1 MLILK
6 PRIVEKKLVLAD
18 YVSVRALAFIEDK
31 IQKVN
36 EVRTTYAVTLH
47 DYKSMGQTADAR
59 NPIH

>member
-31 IQKVN
+31 IQKAI
-36 EVRTTYAVTLH
+36 EVRTTCAVTLH
-47 DYKSMGQTADAR
+47 DYKSMVQTADAR